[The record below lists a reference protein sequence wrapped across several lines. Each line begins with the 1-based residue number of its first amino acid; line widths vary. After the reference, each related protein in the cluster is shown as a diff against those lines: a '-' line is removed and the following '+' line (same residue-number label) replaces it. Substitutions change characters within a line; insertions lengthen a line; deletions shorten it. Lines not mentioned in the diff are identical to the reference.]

1 MATVSVMV
9 EEGASVTEV
18 KRMRLRYAGT
28 CVRCGASLAAG
39 TTADYDRASK
49 TVACVV
55 CPPGRA
61 LPDEAVEP
69 GVPPRR
75 RWSYTPRD

>member
-9 EEGASVTEV
+9 EEPASVTDA

-28 CVRCGASLAAG
+28 CARCGTSLAAG

-49 TVACVV
+49 TVVCVACL
-55 CPPGRA
+55 PARLQLWSFSGATTHGRN
-61 LPDEAVEP
+61 
-69 GVPPRR
+69 GC
-75 RWSYTPRD
+75 